1 VLDRLPA
8 TIALSVAVSL
18 LASCG
23 ELRDVFES
31 TDVDVDIDRQT
42 VPGFTPLP
50 SCDALSELVI
60 ENESI
65 GAFTVNFRQEDE
77 LEGVDLSRL
86 DRVTLERIRLRIV
99 DVPQGDQDDFDF
111 VDSIRIF
118 ADDPGD
124 SRPEVLVAELD
135 PVPENQSEIVIAG
148 TGVDIKDIVADNFI
162 ARIEADGRP
171 PCDEVHFRGVAEFEL
186 GFF

>member
-1 VLDRLPA
+1 MFRRIASAIGLVVVL
-8 TIALSVAVSL
+8 SL
-18 LASCG
+18 IASCG
-23 ELRDVFES
+23 GLRDVFES

-50 SCDALSELVI
+50 SCDAVSELLL

-65 GAFTVNFRQEDE
+65 GAFTINFRQEDE
-77 LEGVDLSRL
+77 LEGMDLSRL
-86 DRVTLERIRLRIV
+86 DHVTLDRIRLRVV
-99 DVPQGDQDDFDF
+99 DVPAGDQDDFDF

-124 SRPEVLVAELD
+124 DRPEVLVAELD
-135 PVPENQSEIVIAG
+135 PVPENQTEIVIPG
-148 TGVDIKDIVADNFI
+148 TGVDIKDIVSDNFI

-171 PCDEVHFRGVAEFEL
+171 PCDDVHFRGVAEFQL
-186 GFF
+186 DFF